1 MKSKLGTN
9 LASLNTYKS
18 EVDSSMAKN
27 VYSSETYGNRTS
39 TTNPDEIFR
48 KGSTTYYYSTK
59 LFPAKIKKEVTQL
72 YNFVRV
78 ADDYVDSV
86 PQNTKGF
93 MDFKNEYYRVLSGET
108 SDNKVITDFVK
119 LSQKRKFENE
129 WVDAFLLS
137 MEMDTRKSRY
147 DNLDELNTYLYGSAE
162 VIGLMMNKVMNVN
175 KSADESARYLGK
187 AMQFIN
193 FIRDIDEDLDLKR
206 TYFPVEDLESFGL
219 SGLTRGEARRKPK
232 RFKAFV
238 RSQIQLYFRWQKRA
252 ELGFKF
258 IPKNMRIAVKTASD
272 MYLWTAKEIYKNP
285 FIVYDLKIKP
295 TWTKVLLNG
304 LRNTVNAYNPFNK
317 DSLSDSLV
325 KEATALNVSKL

>member
-1 MKSKLGTN
+1 MSSKLGTN
-9 LASLNTYKS
+9 LTPLNTYRT

-27 VYSSETYGNRTS
+27 VYSSENYGNRTS

-59 LFPAKIKKEVTQL
+59 LFPAKIRKEVTQL

-78 ADDYVDSV
+78 ADNYVDAV
-86 PQNTKGF
+86 PQDTQGF
-93 MDFKNEYYRVLSGET
+93 MDFKNEYYRVRDGHK
-108 SDNKVITDFVK
+108 SDNEVITEFVD
-119 LSQKRKFENE
+119 LSNKKEFKTE
-129 WVDAFLLS
+129 WIEAFLYS
-137 MEMDTRKSRY
+137 MEMDTRKSTY
-147 DNLDELNTYLYGSAE
+147 EDLDELDTYLYGSAE
-162 VIGLMMNKVMNVN
+162 VIGLMMNKVMNIDSN
-175 KSADESARYLGK
+175 ANDSARYLGK

-206 TYFPVEDLESFGL
+206 TYFPVEDLEAFGL

-232 RFKAFV
+232 QFKAFI
-238 RSQIQLYFRWQKRA
+238 RSQIHLYFKWQKRA
-252 ELGFKF
+252 ELGFEF

-295 TWTKVLLNG
+295 SWSKVLLNG
-304 LRNTVNAYNPFNK
+304 LKNTVKAYNPFNRSRIPS
-317 DSLSDSLV
+317 SLG
-325 KEATALNVSKL
+325 KEKTAL

>member
-9 LASLNTYKS
+9 LTPLNTLKVG
-18 EVDSSMAKN
+18 VDSSMAKN

-39 TTNPDEIFR
+39 STNPDEIFK

-59 LFPAKIKKEVTQL
+59 LFPSKIRKEVTQL

-86 PQNTKGF
+86 PQDTNGF
-93 MDFKNEYYRVLSGET
+93 MNFKKEYYSVLSGKT
-108 SDNKVITDFVK
+108 SDNKVITDFVD
-119 LSQKRKFENE
+119 LSQKRKFDNK
-129 WVDAFLLS
+129 WVDAFLFS
-137 MEMDTRKSRY
+137 MEMDTKKSNY
-147 DNLDELNTYLYGSAE
+147 KNLDELNTYLYGSAE
-162 VIGLMMNKVMNVN
+162 VIGLMMNRVMNVN
-175 KSADESARYLGK
+175 ENANDSARYLGK

-206 TYFPVEDLESFGL
+206 TYFPVEDLDTFGL

-232 RFKAFV
+232 QFKAFV

-295 TWTKVLLNG
+295 SWTKVLLNG
-304 LRNTVNAYNPFNK
+304 LKNTFQAYNPLSRGNISSSPNK
-317 DSLSDSLV
+317 ETS
-325 KEATALNVSKL
+325 AL

>member
-9 LASLNTYKS
+9 LAPLNTYKA

-59 LFPAKIKKEVTQL
+59 LFPAKIRKEVTQL
-72 YNFVRV
+72 YNFVRI

-86 PQNTKGF
+86 PQDTDGF
-93 MDFKNEYYRVLSGET
+93 MNFKEDYYRVLSGKS
-108 SDNKVITDFVK
+108 SDNEVITDFVK
-119 LSQKRKFENE
+119 LSQKRKFDNK
-129 WVDAFLLS
+129 WVDAFLFS
-137 MEMDTRKSRY
+137 MEMDTRKSTY
-147 DNLDELNTYLYGSAE
+147 KNLDELNTYLYGSAE

-175 KSADESARYLGK
+175 QNADDSARYLGK

-206 TYFPVEDLESFGL
+206 TYFPVEDLDSFGL

-232 RFKAFV
+232 QFKAFV
-238 RSQIQLYFRWQKRA
+238 RSQIQLYFKWQKRA

-295 TWTKVLLNG
+295 SWTKVLLSG
-304 LRNTVNAYNPFNK
+304 LRNTFQAYNPLNRGNI
-317 DSLSDSLV
+317 SGSST
-325 KEATALNVSKL
+325 KETSAL

>member
-1 MKSKLGTN
+1 MNSKLGTN
-9 LASLNTYKS
+9 LTPLNTYRT

-27 VYSSETYGNRTS
+27 VYSSENYGNRTS

-59 LFPAKIKKEVTQL
+59 LFPAKIRKEVTQL

-78 ADDYVDSV
+78 ADNYVDAV
-86 PQNTKGF
+86 PQDTEGF
-93 MDFKNEYYRVLSGET
+93 MDFKKEYYRVRDGNK
-108 SDNKVITDFVK
+108 SDNEVITEFVD
-119 LSQKRKFENE
+119 LSNKKEFKTE
-129 WVDAFLLS
+129 WIEAFLYS
-137 MEMDTRKSRY
+137 MEMDTRKSTY
-147 DNLDELNTYLYGSAE
+147 EDLDELDTYLYGSAE
-162 VIGLMMNKVMNVN
+162 VIGLMMNKVMNIDSN
-175 KSADESARYLGK
+175 ADDSARYLGK

-206 TYFPVEDLESFGL
+206 TYFPVEDLEAFGL

-232 RFKAFV
+232 QFKAFI
-238 RSQIQLYFRWQKRA
+238 RSQIHLYFKWQKRA
-252 ELGFKF
+252 ELGFEF

-295 TWTKVLLNG
+295 SWSKVLLNG
-304 LRNTVNAYNPFNK
+304 LKNTVKAYNPFNRSRIPT
-317 DSLSDSLV
+317 SLGEE
-325 KEATALNVSKL
+325 KTAL

>member
-1 MKSKLGTN
+1 MSSRLGTN
-9 LASLNTYKS
+9 LAPLNTYKAK
-18 EVDSSMAKN
+18 VDSSMAKN

-59 LFPAKIKKEVTQL
+59 LFPANIRKEVTQL

-78 ADDYVDSV
+78 ADDYVDAV

-93 MDFKNEYYRVLSGET
+93 MQFKDDYYRVLHGGT
-108 SDNKVITDFVK
+108 SDNEVINEFVR
-119 LSQKRKFENE
+119 LSQKREFDSK
-129 WVDAFLLS
+129 WVDAFLFS
-137 MEMDTRKSRY
+137 MEMDTRKSAY
-147 DNLDELNTYLYGSAE
+147 KNLDELNTYLYGSAE
-162 VIGLMMNKVMNVN
+162 VIGLMMNKIMNIN
-175 KSADESARYLGK
+175 SNADESARYLGK

-206 TYFPVEDLESFGL
+206 TYFPVEDLDSFGL

-232 RFKAFV
+232 QFKAFV
-238 RSQIQLYFRWQKRA
+238 RSQIQLYFKWQKQA

-258 IPKNMRIAVKTASD
+258 IPKTMRIAVKTASD

-295 TWTKVLLNG
+295 SWTKVILKG
-304 LRNTVNAYNPFNK
+304 LRNTFQAYNP
-317 DSLSDSLV
+317 LSKSSS
-325 KEATALNVSKL
+325 NVTLTKKTSSF

>member
-9 LASLNTYKS
+9 LAPLNSYKS

-27 VYSSETYGNRTS
+27 IYSSENYGNRTS
-39 TTNPDEIFR
+39 ATNPDEIFR

-59 LFPAKIKKEVTQL
+59 LFPAKIRKEVTQL
-72 YNFVRV
+72 YNFVRI

-86 PQNTKGF
+86 PQDTEGF
-93 MDFKNEYYRVLSGET
+93 MNFKEDYYRVLSGKS
-108 SDNKVITDFVK
+108 SDNEVITDFVK
-119 LSQKRKFENE
+119 LSQKRKFDNK

-137 MEMDTRKSRY
+137 MEMDTRKSTY
-147 DNLDELNTYLYGSAE
+147 KNLDELNTYLYGSAE

-175 KSADESARYLGK
+175 QNADDSARYLGK

-206 TYFPVEDLESFGL
+206 TYFPVEDLDSFGL

-232 RFKAFV
+232 QFKAFV
-238 RSQIQLYFRWQKRA
+238 RSQIQLYFKWQKRA

-285 FIVYDLKIKP
+285 FIVYDIKIKP
-295 TWTKVLLNG
+295 SWTKVLLNG
-304 LRNTVNAYNPFNK
+304 LRNTLQAYNPFGKGTAMN
-317 DSLSDSLV
+317 ST
-325 KEATALNVSKL
+325 KEPTVL

>member
-1 MKSKLGTN
+1 MKSKLGTK
-9 LASLNTYKS
+9 LTPLNTYKA

-59 LFPAKIKKEVTQL
+59 LFPAKIRKEVTQL

-86 PQNTKGF
+86 PQDTEGF
-93 MDFKNEYYRVLSGET
+93 MNFKEEYYRVLSGKS
-108 SDNKVITDFVK
+108 SDNEVITDFVR
-119 LSQKRKFENE
+119 LSQKRKFNNK
-129 WVDAFLLS
+129 WVDAFLFS
-137 MEMDTRKSRY
+137 MEMDTRKSTY
-147 DNLDELNTYLYGSAE
+147 KNLDELNTYLYGSAE

-175 KSADESARYLGK
+175 ENADDSARYLGK

-206 TYFPVEDLESFGL
+206 TYFPVEDLDSFGL

-232 RFKAFV
+232 QFKAFV
-238 RSQIQLYFRWQKRA
+238 RSQIQLYFKWQKRA

-295 TWTKVLLNG
+295 SWTKVLLNG
-304 LRNTVNAYNPFNK
+304 LKNAFQAYNPLNRGNI
-317 DSLSDSLV
+317 SSSST
-325 KEATALNVSKL
+325 KETSAL

>member
-9 LASLNTYKS
+9 LTPLNTFKV

-39 TTNPDEIFR
+39 STNPDEIFR

-59 LFPAKIKKEVTQL
+59 LFPAKIRREVTQL

-86 PQNTKGF
+86 PQDTEGF
-93 MDFKNEYYRVLSGET
+93 MDFKKEYYRVLSGKT
-108 SDNKVITDFVK
+108 SDNKVITDFVE
-119 LSQKRKFENE
+119 LSQKRKFDNK

-137 MEMDTRKSRY
+137 MEMDTRKSTYR
-147 DNLDELNTYLYGSAE
+147 NLDELNTYLYGSAE
-162 VIGLMMNKVMNVN
+162 VIGLMMNRVMNVN
-175 KSADESARYLGK
+175 ENANDSARYLGK

-206 TYFPVEDLESFGL
+206 TYFPVEDLDSFGL

-232 RFKAFV
+232 QFKAFV

-295 TWTKVLLNG
+295 SWTKVLLHG
-304 LRNTVNAYNPFNK
+304 LRNTFQAYNPLNRVNISGSSTK
-317 DSLSDSLV
+317 KTS
-325 KEATALNVSKL
+325 AL

>member
-1 MKSKLGTN
+1 MKSRLGTN
-9 LASLNTYKS
+9 LPPLNSYKT

-59 LFPAKIKKEVTQL
+59 LFPANIRKEVTQL

-93 MDFKNEYYRVLSGET
+93 MNFKDEYYRVLSGEN
-108 SDNKVITDFVK
+108 SENEVITEFVS
-119 LSQKRKFENE
+119 LSQKRKFDSK
-129 WVDAFLLS
+129 WVDAFLFS
-137 MEMDTRKSRY
+137 MEMDTRKSTY
-147 DNLDELNTYLYGSAE
+147 KNLDELNTYLYGSAE

-175 KSADESARYLGK
+175 QNADDSARYLGK

-206 TYFPVEDLESFGL
+206 TYFPVEDLDSFGL

-232 RFKAFV
+232 QFKAFV
-238 RSQIQLYFRWQKRA
+238 RSQIQLYFDWQKRA

-295 TWTKVLLNG
+295 SWSKVLFSG
-304 LRNTVNAYNPFNK
+304 LKNTLRAYNPLNRDKISSAPANK
-317 DSLSDSLV
+317 N
-325 KEATALNVSKL
+325 TAL

>member
-1 MKSKLGTN
+1 MNSKLGTK
-9 LASLNTYKS
+9 LTLLNTYKT

-59 LFPAKIKKEVTQL
+59 LFPAKIRKEVTQL
-72 YNFVRV
+72 YNFVRI

-86 PQNTKGF
+86 PQDTKGF
-93 MDFKNEYYRVLSGET
+93 MSFKEEYYRVLSGK
-108 SDNKVITDFVK
+108 SSSNKVITDFVE
-119 LSQKRKFENE
+119 LSQKRKFDDK
-129 WVDAFLLS
+129 WVDAFLFS
-137 MEMDTRKSRY
+137 MEMDTRKSNY
-147 DNLDELNTYLYGSAE
+147 KNLDELNTYLYGSAE

-175 KSADESARYLGK
+175 QNADDSARYLGK

-206 TYFPVEDLESFGL
+206 TYFPTEDLDSFGL

-232 RFKAFV
+232 QFKAFV

-295 TWTKVLLNG
+295 SWTKVLLNG
-304 LRNTVNAYNPFNK
+304 LRNTLQAYNPLNRGK
-317 DSLSDSLV
+317 IHNSSI
-325 KEATALNVSKL
+325 KETSAL